1 MIWLTWRQHRR
12 TALFTLLALA
22 ALAAFTVPTGLAMH
36 RAFDRDLAACLRG
49 LGTGLLVPVRESCR
63 QQADAFAGRFS
74 GLRVVAP
81 LLLFAPAVI
90 GLFWGAPLVAR
101 ELEQQT
107 HRLAWTQGVGRTRW
121 ALTRFGLVLGF
132 VLLVSGAAT
141 ALLSWW
147 LRPLATALGD
157 RFEFPVFDLAG
168 PAAVAYTLF
177 AVALGIAAG
186 AYRRKVLPAM
196 GVLLAVFLGAR
207 IAVTVFARPAY
218 LPAREVSVAATAPE
232 HYNRLSGNW
241 LLDGAVRS
249 ADGRVLHPNAE
260 QRCDA
265 ARPDEECEA
274 GAQNWVRY
282 QPADRFWTFQ
292 YIESGLFLAGAT
304 GLLLLTLARLRRIA

>member
-12 TALFTLLALA
+12 AALFTLLALA

-36 RAFDRDLAACLRG
+36 REFDRDVAACLRG
-49 LGTGLLVPVRESCR
+49 LGTGLLVPVRESC
-63 QQADAFAGRFS
+63 QQRAGEFADHYSAYRI
-74 GLRVVAP
+74 VAP
-81 LLLFAPAVI
+81 LLLFAPAVV

-107 HRLAWTQGVGRTRW
+107 HRLAWTQGVGRLRW
-121 ALTRFGLVLGF
+121 ALTKFALVLGF
-132 VLLVSGAAT
+132 VAIVAAACA

-177 AVALGIAAG
+177 AVALGFAAG
-186 AYRRKVLPAM
+186 AYRRQVLPTM

-207 IAVTVFARPAY
+207 IAVTVFARPDY
-218 LPAREVSVAATAPE
+218 LPAKEVSVAATATE
-232 HYNRLSGNW
+232 HYNLLSGNW
-241 LLDGAVRS
+241 LLDSAVRT
-249 ADGRVLHPNAE
+249 ADGRVIHPNAE
-260 QRCDA
+260 QRCDPV
-265 ARPDEECEA
+265 RPDEECDA

-282 QPADRFWTFQ
+282 QPADRFWSFQ
-292 YIESGLFLAGAT
+292 YIESGLYLAGAA
-304 GLLLLTLARLRRIA
+304 GLVLLTLARLRRLA